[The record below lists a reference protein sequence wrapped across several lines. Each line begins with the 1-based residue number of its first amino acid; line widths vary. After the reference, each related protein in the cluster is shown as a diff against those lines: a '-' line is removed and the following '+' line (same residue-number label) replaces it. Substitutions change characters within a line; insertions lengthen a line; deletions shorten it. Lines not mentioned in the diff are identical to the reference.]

1 MSLKTVLDYRR
12 HVVEQARVDLAG
24 VTQELDARLDV
35 VRALERELEKL
46 LEDIARRERQ
56 GIPAGE
62 GLALYRFAESLAT
75 NLAAARREAESWLVR
90 KEQQETV
97 LREAARDC
105 RVVEKLDAQR
115 AKEQEQRDEHSA
127 QQVNDEAGIRR
138 WRDAAKAVTRDDS

>member
-12 HVVEQARVDLAG
+12 HLEEQARVELAR
-24 VTQELDARLDV
+24 VAQELDARVDV

-46 LEDIARRERQ
+46 LEDIARGERQ

-75 NLAAARREAESWLVR
+75 NLAAARREAEAWLVR
-90 KEQQETV
+90 KEQQEIV

-115 AKEQEQRDEHSA
+115 VKEQEQRDEHAA
-127 QQVNDEAGIRR
+127 QQVNDEVGIRR
-138 WRDAAKAVTRDDS
+138 WRDAAKER

>member
-46 LEDIARRERQ
+46 LEEIARRERQ

-75 NLAAARREAESWLVR
+75 SLAAARREAASWLVR

-105 RVVEKLDAQR
+105 RVVEKLDVQR
-115 AKEQEQRDEHSA
+115 AKEQEQRDERTA

>member
-12 HVVEQARVDLAG
+12 HLEEQARVELAR
-24 VTQELDARLDV
+24 VAHELDAGLEV

-75 NLAAARREAESWLVR
+75 NLAAARREAEVWRVH

-105 RVVEKLDAQR
+105 RVVEKLDARR
-115 AKEQEQRDEHSA
+115 ANEQGQRDEHA
-127 QQVNDEAGIRR
+127 EQQVNDEAGIRR

>member
-46 LEDIARRERQ
+46 LEEIARRERQ

-105 RVVEKLDAQR
+105 RVVEKLDVRR
-115 AKEQEQRDEHSA
+115 AKEQEQRDEHTA

-138 WRDAAKAVTRDDS
+138 WREAAKAVTRDDS

>member
-105 RVVEKLDAQR
+105 RVVEKLDVQR
-115 AKEQEQRDEHSA
+115 AKEQEQRDEHTA

-138 WRDAAKAVTRDDS
+138 WREAAKAVTRDDS

>member
-35 VRALERELEKL
+35 VRTLERELEKL
-46 LEDIARRERQ
+46 LEEIARRERQ

-105 RVVEKLDAQR
+105 RVVEKLDVRR
-115 AKEQEQRDEHSA
+115 AKEQGQRDEHTA

-138 WRDAAKAVTRDDS
+138 WREAAKAVTRDDS

>member
-12 HVVEQARVDLAG
+12 HLEELARVELAR
-24 VTQELDARLDV
+24 VAQELDARVDV
-35 VRALERELEKL
+35 VHALERELEKL
-46 LEDIARRERQ
+46 LEGIARGERQ

-75 NLAAARREAESWLVR
+75 NLAAARREAEAWLVR

-115 AKEQEQRDEHSA
+115 AKEQEQRDEHTE